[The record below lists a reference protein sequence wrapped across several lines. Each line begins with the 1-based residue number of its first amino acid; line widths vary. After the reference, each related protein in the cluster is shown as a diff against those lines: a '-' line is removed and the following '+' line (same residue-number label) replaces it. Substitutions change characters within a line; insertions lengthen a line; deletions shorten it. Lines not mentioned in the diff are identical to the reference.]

1 MTLAQHINCQRCSRQ
16 NLGTNTFCIYCGIRL
31 SEPALQETES
41 GRPVDAPMEEAI
53 AEISETDH
61 EASQKSDGTGIP
73 KSIPLQSRLR
83 LNNLENL
90 FGSNWLVRIGVV
102 AIFIG
107 ISFLMK
113 LAIDED
119 FLTQELLVIA
129 GMVSGVGF
137 LVLGELLWLRYP
149 IYAHALSGGGVALL
163 YSSLLAALS
172 RGTVDV
178 WLAVGLL
185 LLVSL
190 ISVGLAFKRNS
201 QPLALLGVAGGL
213 LAPFL
218 YAGIT
223 DPDFQIDKLFAG
235 QKYFLIIYVLVIDLG
250 VIAVALFKNWR
261 WFKLVSVIGSYA
273 GFALW
278 FGEYEDRNLSI
289 GFAIVALTFLFFL
302 LFLAVSGFH
311 LIRRLSPR
319 ALDVSPMV
327 WNALLYVIISYTWV
341 LDQDTGNF
349 ENWRAIPTFG
359 LGITH
364 LLFAY
369 LSFRTNRNQPVMAMM
384 LGGIGLICIS
394 ISVPMQFD
402 GYPLLIG
409 MSTNA
414 AFLLGLS
421 VYLKSDELKFIALIS
436 FIFAV
441 VSLVSI
447 NPIGSSYAV
456 RPLTTLWFIFLLYL
470 SLIFYNKYKD
480 GFSLRVAAIPEWIV
494 SQEDLDRNYRWL
506 YRVTTYDA
514 TQIFL
519 LLSSNFLSIWM
530 LSIEFGR
537 FIESQTSSA
546 DTADQWKFLSITVL
560 WAGYSTLL
568 IIAGVIA
575 RSSFIRL
582 GGLALMSL
590 AVIKLFV
597 HDTFNLEQFYRVAAY
612 IVLGALLLSAG
623 MLYQHYQSRVRGFF
637 TEKTGD

>member
-1 MTLAQHINCQRCSRQ
+1 MEIPEHDEADQ
-16 NLGTNTFCIYCGIRL
+16 
-31 SEPALQETES
+31 
-41 GRPVDAPMEEAI
+41 DA
-53 AEISETDH
+53 ST
-61 EASQKSDGTGIP
+61 KSDDSGIP
-73 KSIPLQSRLR
+73 KSIPLQSRLK
-83 LNNLENL
+83 LNHLENL

-119 FLTQELLVIA
+119 VLTQELLVLA
-129 GMVSGVGF
+129 GMISGIGF
-137 LVLGELLWLRYP
+137 LVLGELLWFRYP
-149 IYAHALSGGGVALL
+149 VYAHALSGGGVALL

-172 RGTVDV
+172 RGAVDV

-190 ISVGLAFKRNS
+190 ISVGLAIKRNS

-223 DPDFQIDKLFAG
+223 DPDFEIDKLFAG

-289 GFAIVALTFLFFL
+289 GFAIFALTVLFFFLFL
-302 LFLAVSGFH
+302 SVSGFH
-311 LIRRLSPR
+311 LIRRLSPK

-327 WNALLYVIISYTWV
+327 WNALLYVIISYAWV
-341 LDQDTGNF
+341 LDQESGNF

-364 LLFAY
+364 LLVAY
-369 LSFRTNRNQPVMAMM
+369 LSFRTNQNQPVMAIM

-394 ISVPMQFD
+394 IAVPMQFD

-409 MSTNA
+409 MSANA

-421 VYLKSDELKFIALIS
+421 VYLKSDELKFLALIS
-436 FIFAV
+436 FTFAV
-441 VSLVSI
+441 VALISL
-447 NPIGSSYAV
+447 NPMDSGYAV

-470 SLIFYNKYKD
+470 SLVFYNKNKD

-519 LLSSNFLSIWM
+519 LVSSNFLSIWM

-537 FIESQTSSA
+537 FIESQASSV
-546 DTADQWKFLSITVL
+546 DTAHQWEEASITVL

-612 IVLGALLLSAG
+612 IVLGTLLLSAG
-623 MLYQHYQSRVRGFF
+623 MLYQRYQSRVRGFF

>member
-41 GRPVDAPMEEAI
+41 GRPVDASMEEAI

-61 EASQKSDGTGIP
+61 EASQKSDGTCIP

-90 FGSNWLVRIGVV
+90 FGSNLMVRIGVV

-289 GFAIVALTFLFFL
+289 GFAIVALTILFFL

-319 ALDVSPMV
+319 ALAV
-327 WNALLYVIISYTWV
+327 SYTH
-341 LDQDTGNF
+341 LTL
-349 ENWRAIPTFG
+349 PT
-359 LGITH
+359 I
-364 LLFAY
+364 LL
-369 LSFRTNRNQPVMAMM
+369 V
-384 LGGIGLICIS
+384 
-394 ISVPMQFD
+394 
-402 GYPLLIG
+402 
-409 MSTNA
+409 
-414 AFLLGLS
+414 
-421 VYLKSDELKFIALIS
+421 
-436 FIFAV
+436 
-441 VSLVSI
+441 
-447 NPIGSSYAV
+447 
-456 RPLTTLWFIFLLYL
+456 
-470 SLIFYNKYKD
+470 
-480 GFSLRVAAIPEWIV
+480 
-494 SQEDLDRNYRWL
+494 
-506 YRVTTYDA
+506 
-514 TQIFL
+514 
-519 LLSSNFLSIWM
+519 
-530 LSIEFGR
+530 
-537 FIESQTSSA
+537 
-546 DTADQWKFLSITVL
+546 
-560 WAGYSTLL
+560 
-568 IIAGVIA
+568 
-575 RSSFIRL
+575 
-582 GGLALMSL
+582 
-590 AVIKLFV
+590 
-597 HDTFNLEQFYRVAAY
+597 
-612 IVLGALLLSAG
+612 
-623 MLYQHYQSRVRGFF
+623 
-637 TEKTGD
+637 

>member
-1 MTLAQHINCQRCSRQ
+1 VEIPEHDEADQ
-16 NLGTNTFCIYCGIRL
+16 
-31 SEPALQETES
+31 
-41 GRPVDAPMEEAI
+41 DA
-53 AEISETDH
+53 ST
-61 EASQKSDGTGIP
+61 KSDGSGIP
-73 KSIPLQSRLR
+73 KSIPLQSRLK
-83 LNNLENL
+83 LNQLENL

-119 FLTQELLVIA
+119 VLTQELLVLA
-129 GMVSGVGF
+129 GMISGIGF
-137 LVLGELLWLRYP
+137 LVLGELLWFRYSV
-149 IYAHALSGGGVALL
+149 YAHALSGGGVALL

-172 RGTVDV
+172 RGAVDV

-223 DPDFQIDKLFAG
+223 DPDFEIDKLFAG

-261 WFKLVSVIGSYA
+261 WFKLISVIGSYA

-289 GFAIVALTFLFFL
+289 GFAIFALTVLFFL
-302 LFLAVSGFH
+302 LFLSVSGFH
-311 LIRRLSPR
+311 LIRRLSPK

-327 WNALLYVIISYTWV
+327 WNALLYVIISYAWV
-341 LDQDTGNF
+341 LDQETGNF

-364 LLFAY
+364 LLVAY
-369 LSFRTNRNQPVMAMM
+369 LSFRTNQNQPVMAIM

-394 ISVPMQFD
+394 IAVPMQFD

-409 MSTNA
+409 MSANA

-421 VYLKSDELKFIALIS
+421 VYLKSDELKFLALIS
-436 FIFAV
+436 FTFAV
-441 VSLVSI
+441 VALISL
-447 NPIGSSYAV
+447 NPMDSGYAV

-470 SLIFYNKYKD
+470 SLVFYNKNKD

-519 LLSSNFLSIWM
+519 LVSSNFLSIWM

-537 FIESQTSSA
+537 FIESQASSV
-546 DTADQWKFLSITVL
+546 DTAHQWEEASITVL

-612 IVLGALLLSAG
+612 IVLGTLLLSAG
-623 MLYQHYQSRVRGFF
+623 MLYQRYQSRVRGFF